1 MDIVNVSVAPL
12 MVLSIQRFDFA
23 FMVRRF
29 LSITARRFTVLSL
42 IVTGLGILPAPRSV
56 AQSGPEWRLL
66 GDVNAPRERH
76 ENSYVAVNGRFY
88 LVGGRGTRKITRYDP
103 ADSTWIE
110 GPHTPDQIS
119 LHHFQAAAIGDTIYI
134 VGAYTATFPEEIAVE
149 NVYKYDTASWQW
161 VTGPSIPVT
170 YRRGSAGV
178 AVYNNKLYVVG
189 GSVGGHAN
197 TAVRL
202 TRFDE
207 YDPFTDSW
215 TALPDLPNARDHVNV
230 SVVGNKLYVAGGRN
244 GSNNSNV
251 EEVDIYNF
259 NTGSWSTLPS
269 PAGDIPTPRAG
280 AASVAVGN
288 FVVVI
293 GGESTQDLAHNETE
307 ALNTLTNTWTT
318 LDPLVVGRHG
328 TQAVVHNGDIYIA
341 SGAGE
346 KGGGP
351 ELDSHEI
358 MEVDGALPVELSP
371 DLRAVAIEQSI
382 LLSWRTLSE
391 TNNAGFEVQRL
402 VEEHFESVGFVEGM
416 GTRVEP
422 QDYHFTVESLPAGR
436 HVFRLKQIDFDG
448 AFQYSPEFSAV
459 ISVEG
464 AFQLGAIYPN
474 PFNPQARFSLTLTRE
489 QHVSIEVYDVLGRS
503 VQVLHDG
510 ILRSLEPYTF
520 TIDSYGW
527 AGGKY
532 ILRAEGDYFTASRTF
547 TVLK

>member
-1 MDIVNVSVAPL
+1 
-12 MVLSIQRFDFA
+12 MVDFQSEKHG
-23 FMVRRF
+23 FMVRRLF
-29 LSITARRFTVLSL
+29 FGIAHPMTILIL
-42 IVTGLGILPAPRSV
+42 IVLGAGIVLGAKYEARSSFV
-56 AQSGPEWRLL
+56 WRLL
-66 GDVNAPRERH
+66 GDVNQPRERH
-76 ENSYVAVNGRFY
+76 ENSYVEANGRFY

-119 LHHFQAAAIGDTIYI
+119 LHHFQAVSIGDIIYV
-134 VGAYTATFPEEIAVE
+134 VGAYTGTFPEETTVE
-149 NVYKYDTASWQW
+149 NIYMYDTASWQW
-161 VTGPSIPVT
+161 VTGPSIPVD

-178 AVYNNKLYVVG
+178 AVYNNKLYVVA

-202 TRFDE
+202 NDFDE
-207 YDPFTDSW
+207 YDPQTDTW
-215 TALPDLPNARDHVNV
+215 TSLADLPHARDHVNV
-230 SVVGNKLYVAGGRN
+230 AVVGNKLYVAGGRN

-251 EEVDIYNF
+251 EEVDIYDF
-259 NTGSWSTLPS
+259 NTGQWSSLPS

-293 GGESTQDLAHNETE
+293 GGESTQDLAHNEAE

-318 LDPLVVGRHG
+318 LDALVVGRHG
-328 TQAVVHNGDIYIA
+328 TQALVHNGDIYIA
-341 SGAGE
+341 AGAGE

-358 MEVDGALPVELSP
+358 LEIDGVLPVELSP
-371 DLRAVAIEQSI
+371 DLRAVASEQSI
-382 LLSWRTLSE
+382 VLSWRTLSE
-391 TNNAGFEVQRL
+391 TNNAGFEIQHR
-402 VEEHFESVGFVEGM
+402 VEEHFETVGFVEGM

-422 QDYHFTVESLPAGR
+422 QDYQFTVEPLPPGR

-503 VQVLHDG
+503 VQVLHEG
-510 ILRSLEPYTF
+510 ILRSLEPYDF
-520 TIDSYGW
+520 TIDSHGW

-532 ILRAEGDYFTASRTF
+532 ILRAEGEYFTASRTF